1 MQTSRP
7 QATIPDYRLLV
18 ERIYALLA
26 EEYDPDV
33 GEVPPSA
40 ENVDRANMLLR
51 DAFRRVQGGFP
62 RGFASSSGRG
72 DIGIYWRAPGRDLH
86 VTVPAALDQP
96 PRAYMNVAG
105 EEFFDERLTPA
116 LLAQRLS
123 QFNRA

>member
-1 MQTSRP
+1 VQTSQS
-7 QATIPDYRLLV
+7 QATIPDYQLLV

-33 GEVPPSA
+33 GEVAPSA
-40 ENVDRANMLLR
+40 EKVGRANRLLY
-51 DAFRRVQGGFP
+51 DAFRSVQGGFP

-86 VTVPAALDQP
+86 VTIPASPDQT
-96 PRAYMNVAG
+96 PRAYMNLAG
-105 EEFFDERLTPA
+105 QGFFDERLTPA